1 MTFTPG
7 SDDDRTDTYEAQIKL
22 QEDDVST
29 EQEFNEAQKGLQDAN
44 TWFQR
49 TLGIYGALT
58 DKVAPTVTSTIN
70 SIFEFNNEDTKIG
83 LDKYSSG
90 KVVQTEDGPLYR
102 ADGISS
108 VFQMVDDQEPAPKV
122 RKTPSPA
129 EKELRINRW
138 VNDLAFTVDKV
149 KRDGTVVPTHISKLQ
164 PKGSGYEMLGKA
176 KAEWNQWAKRTG
188 FIRELSDKKM
198 TAFVEHLVGKDK
210 FYDLFWELPNEKRFR
225 KGSRHGPNNVRILL
239 DNRMKTMK
247 DTSEGILKRLLP
259 NPTVDS
265 LLVFDY
271 DIPRNN
277 NQSIVV
283 NTSPRDLMLKRVD
296 GTVVGRLGDYH
307 DVLYAPFE
315 ELKEKLST
323 NINERTGRPYI
334 TIQLPDGSPLPE
346 SDIKAQISVWRSG
359 IMRDKIQFII
369 DEAPTL
375 KGLTKK
381 QKWQYQGSA
390 IQEDMVNFLDEYKF
404 LKPGKGFREKLNK
417 EGWNRKY
424 GGIKTDKEK
433 TEGIFLTKTQER
445 QLRRSKLRQGSLFRS
460 MFIDIFG
467 EDRDID

>member
-346 SDIKAQISVWRSG
+346 SDIKAQISIWRSG

-424 GGIKTDKEK
+424 GGIQTDKEK